1 MNNKIANIIVDYIK
15 DLTWIDK
22 LAGLTQVAKVNQ
34 TSGDGTV
41 EKRYPVSCQMSVD
54 DLCVDGCYEELAPN
68 SKYMSVVYFEDNGFT
83 FNRQAGNR
91 LYYESNLKLVA
102 WLNYARLT
110 RVMGVGCGAT
120 GNYIIDI
127 IKALPAFPV
136 NVADL
141 MGVSIRVTSQAI
153 RSDDIFSKYTFNQ
166 TATQFLM
173 LPFDFFSLEIRTSF
187 YLIPE
192 CVNETTG
199 CVEC

>member
-1 MNNKIANIIVDYIK
+1 
-15 DLTWIDK
+15 
-22 LAGLTQVAKVNQ
+22 
-34 TSGDGTV
+34 
-41 EKRYPVSCQMSVD
+41 
-54 DLCVDGCYEELAPN
+54 
-68 SKYMSVVYFEDNGFT
+68 
-83 FNRQAGNR
+83 
-91 LYYESNLKLVA
+91 
-102 WLNYARLT
+102 
-110 RVMGVGCGAT
+110 MGVGCGAT